1 MEFAERVLSGVG
13 PLLHQIITTEDEI
26 PDWMFKV
33 FTIIDD
39 FTDDFAGNTV
49 PSSWFSEE

>member
-26 PDWMFKV
+26 PDWLIKV
-33 FTIIDD
+33 STIIDD
-39 FTDDFAGNTV
+39 LDKDFAGNTV
-49 PSSWFSEE
+49 PSNMFSEE